1 MSEETSQTNA
11 AETQGN
17 DTPSSTPSFAER
29 LDRARKIVQLL
40 EQGDVDLE
48 TGARLYKEASS
59 CLKFCRERLENVRN
73 EIELLNGE
81 ILKADDFLNAGA
93 KDEVKF

>member
-1 MSEETSQTNA
+1 MSETNA

-40 EQGDVDLE
+40 EQ
-48 TGARLYKEASS
+48 
-59 CLKFCRERLENVRN
+59 
-73 EIELLNGE
+73 
-81 ILKADDFLNAGA
+81 
-93 KDEVKF
+93 

>member
-11 AETQGN
+11 AETQGS

-48 TGARLYKEASS
+48 TGARLYKEASE

-73 EIELLNGE
+73 EIELLNGA

-93 KDEVKF
+93 QDEVRF